1 MLSKYDLPLVK
12 AEMERADCIVLCC
25 IVLHCIALHCIVLQE
40 SYAMLSKYDLPLV
53 KDEMERVDTLRYSW
67 QKMAVLGSEISSQ
80 LVTIQPQF
88 RKKLIRN
95 VKTFVHDAS
104 DFYASYDQVGQI
116 Y

>member
-1 MLSKYDLPLVK
+1 MKVYIN
-12 AEMERADCIVLCC
+12 CIVLYCL
-25 IVLHCIALHCIVLQE
+25 VLHCIVSYCIVCRQE

-80 LVTIQPQF
+80 LVMIQPQF

-104 DFYASYDQVGQI
+104 DFYASYDQVGQT